1 MAYFLKTL
9 RKRNPVLFFFG
20 LLNLAG
26 VLICGVLILLTTQ
39 QVLGINA
46 FIKPL
51 KFFLSIWIFTWTMG
65 WIMHLLNNQRKVVAY
80 SWMVV
85 IVFVIE
91 MLIITWQAANGRLS
105 HFNITTFLYARL
117 FDVMGV
123 AITTLAI
130 WTGYIGYLFF
140 RQKHF
145 NASDAY
151 IWGIRLGIILFV
163 LFAFE
168 GFMMAAR
175 LAHTVGASD
184 GGPGLPLTNW
194 STQHGDLRIAHFL
207 GMHSLQLLPLF
218 GFYIARKSQ
227 QVIVF
232 AVLYAAIASFLLFK
246 AMQGSPLL

>member
-1 MAYFLKTL
+1 MTYFLKNL
-9 RKRNPVLFFFG
+9 RQRNAVLFYFG
-20 LLNLAG
+20 LLNLLG
-26 VLICGVLILLTTQ
+26 VLACGVLALTTTQ

-65 WIMHLLNNQRKVVAY
+65 WIMYLLSNQRKVIVY

-85 IVFVIE
+85 VVFMIE
-91 MLIITWQAANGRLS
+91 MVIITWQAANGRLS
-105 HFNITTFLYARL
+105 HFNITTFFYARL
-117 FDVMGV
+117 FDIMGI

-140 RQKHF
+140 RQKQF
-145 NASDAY
+145 EASDAY
-151 IWGIRLGIILFV
+151 IWGIRLGLILFV

-175 LAHTVGASD
+175 LAHTVGAPD

-194 STQHGDLRIAHFL
+194 STQQGDLRVAHFL

-218 GFYIARKSQ
+218 GFYVASRPR
-227 QVIVF
+227 QVLIF
-232 AVLYAAIASFLLFK
+232 AVIYAALASFLLFQ
-246 AMQGSPLL
+246 ALQGRPLL